1 MAFKIKIP
9 AGTFIYEGEI
19 ETQGAFYLGGTKQI
33 FVSEPWKIS
42 GVEVLESYPLK

>member
-1 MAFKIKIP
+1 MAYKIKIP

-19 ETQGAFYLGGTKQI
+19 AGQGGIYLGGTKQVFI
-33 FVSEPWKIS
+33 SEPWKIS